1 MSRVVLLEQPDE
13 DRWEHFVEANPRAG
27 VYHSLAWRAVTCEG
41 LGHTPQYLCAKN
53 GAGDI
58 VGVMP
63 LFRVNGV
70 RGHRLVS
77 VPMRDRGGPV
87 GEDAAVEHEL
97 LAAAID
103 LARETGAQYLEV
115 RTLDP
120 LAEDSIAGLALSQH
134 RHWVTSRVDLRGGAD
149 AAWKRLQ
156 HKVRQHVRKAEG
168 QGVQVELDSSREGVF
183 RFFEAFVRAR
193 TAMGIPPFP
202 RQFLDA
208 IWGHLIAA
216 GRANLILATS
226 GSSLINGMI
235 NLLSKDTV
243 IAAYSAPQR
252 AWLKLYPAEM
262 VYWNTISWGAKHG
275 FATFDFGADSPTQEG
290 LIAFKA
296 KFGATTRVMT
306 SYFILHRARQLPN
319 FDSNSPAYTLA
330 RRVWSWLPDSI
341 SRLGGAWITR
351 LLS

>member
-1 MSRVVLLEQPDE
+1 MSRVGLLEAADE

-27 VYHSLAWRAVTCEG
+27 IYHSLAWRAVTCEG
-41 LGHTPQYLCAKN
+41 FGHTAQYLCAKN

-63 LFRVNGV
+63 LFRVHGV

-87 GEDAAVEHEL
+87 GEDAGVEHEL

-120 LAEDSIAGLALSQH
+120 LAEDSIAGLALRQH

-149 AAWKRLQ
+149 ATWKRLQ

-183 RFFEAFVRAR
+183 RFFDAFVRAR

-202 RQFLDA
+202 REFMDA
-208 IWGHLIAA
+208 IWRHLIAA
-216 GRANLILATS
+216 GRANLIMATS
-226 GSSLINGMI
+226 GSAIINGMI

-252 AWLKLYPAEM
+252 AWLKMYPAEM
-262 VYWNTISWGAKHG
+262 VYWNTISWGAKQG

-296 KFGATTRVMT
+296 KFGATTTVMS
-306 SYFILHRARQLPN
+306 SYFLLHRARELPN
-319 FDSNSPAYTLA
+319 FDSSSAAYALA

-351 LLS
+351 RLS